1 MNCPKVV
8 RIFVLAYW
16 EISHIKRI
24 IVLIAGVALS
34 DAIEIAHQW
43 ERSKW

>member
-1 MNCPKVV
+1 V
-8 RIFVLAYW
+8 RILVLAYW

-24 IVLIAGVALS
+24 IVLIAGLAVS
-34 DAIEIAHQW
+34 DVIVIAHQW